1 MYLQIFQTLIRK
13 NQCPISRMSTQ
24 FRSLLLTLLLLTLPP
39 ILEEHEKHLFL
50 SPPHSWNPNPME
62 EPISPIFLVY
72 IILNFRW
79 LFKIINTSEREE
91 ETKPTWEV
99 GIIQITE
106 KVPRIPLYSFIYTS
120 LLLGW
125 NKIFSFKTDSIWGAA
140 CLFHLRFV
148 KKWPW
153 PPPAPVKKICHTGS
167 ASNTDIQKRY
177 TCCIKIT
184 MILIMAIKRNT
195 TIQV

>member
-62 EPISPIFLVY
+62 EEPISPIFLVY

-79 LFKIINTSEREE
+79 LFKNHKHFR
-91 ETKPTWEV
+91 K
-99 GIIQITE
+99 
-106 KVPRIPLYSFIYTS
+106 RRR
-120 LLLGW
+120 
-125 NKIFSFKTDSIWGAA
+125 NKAYMGSRNYPNNRKSPKDT
-140 CLFHLRFV
+140 FV
-148 KKWPW
+148 FVYQHEFAPW
-153 PPPAPVKKICHTGS
+153 MEQ
-167 ASNTDIQKRY
+167 NLQ
-177 TCCIKIT
+177 
-184 MILIMAIKRNT
+184 L
-195 TIQV
+195 